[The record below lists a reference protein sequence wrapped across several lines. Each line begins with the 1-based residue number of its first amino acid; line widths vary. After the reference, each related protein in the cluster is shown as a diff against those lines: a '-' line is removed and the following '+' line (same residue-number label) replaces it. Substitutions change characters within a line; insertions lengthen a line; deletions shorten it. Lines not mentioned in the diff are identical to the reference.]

1 VNPEQEMSER
11 TTDYVEVATTESRYR
26 ARLWSLVLLAVG
38 IPTLVEERENGLALL
53 VPAAKGERAVRELSL
68 FTEENRNW
76 PPPRQ
81 FGEENLP
88 SRRPPTVLVMGGLL
102 VFYVVTGG
110 ASGGNPWFRAGEV
123 DSRAIL
129 AQGEWWRLITA
140 LTLHADSVHLLGN
153 LLLGGL
159 VIHFL
164 LKVYGTGLGLF
175 LTLLAG
181 GLGNYF
187 NVLAHG
193 PGHLSVGFSTAVFA
207 AVGLLSGSQLNR
219 QRFGGVIL
227 PLGAGLAL
235 LAMIGSEGE
244 RTDLGAH
251 LWGLLVGLA
260 FGLLFRLF
268 RREPEPGART
278 GAWLQAGCLGL
289 ALLLVSTAWY
299 LALAG

>member
-1 VNPEQEMSER
+1 MSEP
-11 TTDYVEVATTESRYR
+11 TPAYVEVTTTDSRYR

-38 IPTLVEERENGLALL
+38 IPTLVEEREGGLVLL
-53 VPAAKGERAVRELSL
+53 VPAAKSERAARELSL

-81 FGEENLP
+81 LGEEP
-88 SRRPPTVLVMGGLL
+88 RMGHRPPTVLLMGALL
-102 VFYVVTGG
+102 IFYVITGA
-110 ASGGNPWFRAGEV
+110 ASEANHWFRVGEV

-129 AQGEWWRLITA
+129 THGEYWRLVTA

-181 GLGNYF
+181 TIGNYL

-193 PGHLSVGFSTAVFA
+193 PGHFSVGFSTAVFA
-207 AVGLLSGSQLNR
+207 AVGLLSGSQMSR
-219 QRFGGVIL
+219 QRFGGIIL

-235 LAMIGSEGE
+235 LAMIGSEGV

-260 FGLLFRLF
+260 FGLLYSLF
-268 RREPEPGART
+268 RRGSDPEGRS

-289 ALLLVSTAWY
+289 ALLLVAAAWY
-299 LALAG
+299 LALAGNPS

>member
-1 VNPEQEMSER
+1 MNLSEPSA
-11 TTDYVEVATTESRYR
+11 TYVEVATTGSRYR

-38 IPTLVEERENGLALL
+38 IPTLIEEREIGFAIMVPPGKVERAARELALF
-53 VPAAKGERAVRELSL
+53 AD
-68 FTEENRNW
+68 ENRNW

-81 FGEENLP
+81 FGESSLNN
-88 SRRPPTVLVMGGLL
+88 RRPPTVLLMGGLL
-102 VFYVVTGG
+102 LFYAFTGP
-110 ASGGNPWFRAGEV
+110 ASGVNPWLRAGAV

-129 AQGEWWRLITA
+129 DHGEWWRLVTA

-164 LKVYGTGLGLF
+164 LKVYGTGLGL
-175 LTLLAG
+175 LLALLAG
-181 GLGNYF
+181 ALGNYF

-193 PGHLSVGFSTAVFA
+193 PGHFSVGFSTAVFA
-207 AVGLLSGSQLNR
+207 AVGLLSGSQLSR

-235 LAMIGSEGE
+235 LALIGSEGV

-251 LWGLLVGLA
+251 LWGLVAGLA
-260 FGLLFRLF
+260 LGLLHRLSW
-268 RREPEPGART
+268 RAAEPGGRT
-278 GAWLQAGCLGL
+278 GGWLQAGCLGL
-289 ALLLVSTAWY
+289 ALLLVSAAWY
-299 LALAG
+299 LALAGSSV